1 MNPNKTSLT
10 QKPPAVRQSPRNL
23 QKLNINNSPSASTS
37 GTPSPTSRLSISS
50 PSSPNPVKK
59 NIKRSSCPCG
69 RSSNGKDWL
78 IACSEN
84 GCKQHWHSSCGNLKG
99 ENSFT
104 QAQVDCLTKQWL
116 CPWCYTVPFA
126 KPGNHPTSLNE
137 ISLIE
142 KALSSAAYQNIT
154 DSVMDVLK
162 NAPPAIDLSSMETR
176 LDELTT
182 EIKNFKKTSSGFLA
196 PSTFPRAPPIHEKR
210 DLNCQ
215 EKPFESYEEKFL
227 ADDDLDSM
235 VDLLGYLK
243 SSASFLPEKGH
254 EVKLYGEPYSYTG
267 AKDLDPDPIPPELTK
282 IVDLLS
288 SKFSLSEQE
297 RPNSILI
304 NFFPATN
311 GLDTNNTHLAMHSDD
326 ESSIAAD
333 SKIITLSIGA
343 KRKIKFEAKHSNESL
358 EELEVS
364 DNSVYIMSR
373 KSQNW
378 FRHGVPPPS
387 PGESTEERFSITFR
401 CLKKQLSRSILLIG
415 DSNTKQVT
423 FGSGLGK
430 VGQSFPGKR
439 IKAAKVKD
447 IEAKDC
453 VGYSNIF
460 IMCGTNDLRC
470 GYISDERDIH
480 CVVETLK
487 DKLIQVKQL
496 CPEAKID
503 FPDEISLQC
512 KRSKRTVAK
521 VLQLKGFET
530 FPLLSQHCDIEIVHL
545 IRDPRAS
552 IKSRMDTFGKFLAE
566 EPDVVDF
573 TQDHITDSSKKI
585 CGEILARAELI
596 KNCAVAKTRLSLL
609 YEDVLVNPL
618 EKAKELFGALQIK
631 WREEVEQRVNISTSG
646 SLSEGGGFGTVKNT
660 AKLGQRWKR
669 DASKEFI
676 TSVEQGCSV
685 LLHTFHYTPMY
696 V

>member
-1 MNPNKTSLT
+1 M
-10 QKPPAVRQSPRNL
+10 
-23 QKLNINNSPSASTS
+23 
-37 GTPSPTSRLSISS
+37 
-50 PSSPNPVKK
+50 
-59 NIKRSSCPCG
+59 
-69 RSSNGKDWL
+69 
-78 IACSEN
+78 
-84 GCKQHWHSSCGNLKG
+84 
-99 ENSFT
+99 
-104 QAQVDCLTKQWL
+104 
-116 CPWCYTVPFA
+116 
-126 KPGNHPTSLNE
+126 NE

-142 KALSSAAYQNIT
+142 KALSSAAYQNLT

-196 PSTFPRAPPIHEKR
+196 PPTFSRAPPIHEKR
-210 DLNCQ
+210 DLDCQ
-215 EKPFESYEEKFL
+215 EKPYESYEEKFL

-326 ESSIAAD
+326 ERSIVAD

-343 KRKIKFEAKHSNESL
+343 KRKIKFEAKHSNESV

-373 KSQNW
+373 RSQNW

-387 PGESTEERFSITFR
+387 PGDSTEERFSITFR
-401 CLKKQLSRSILLIG
+401 CLKKQFSRSILLIG
-415 DSNTKQVT
+415 DSNTKQVN

-439 IKAAKVKD
+439 VKAAKVKD

-487 DKLIQVKQL
+487 DKLIEVKQL
-496 CPEAKID
+496 CPEAKVFCIPVMPSRIPEMNQNISLYNGLVD
-503 FPDEISLQC
+503 DMLYTHFPDIWFEGIYSFVDRQGMLDARLVRPNDKIHLGDRGIARLVRYIKVCVYTREKYEKHVISKSHKDQE
-512 KRSKRTVAK
+512 ST
-521 VLQLKGFET
+521 
-530 FPLLSQHCDIEIVHL
+530 PSSQ
-545 IRDPRAS
+545 AGQ
-552 IKSRMDTFGKFLAE
+552 SRPT
-566 EPDVVDF
+566 
-573 TQDHITDSSKKI
+573 
-585 CGEILARAELI
+585 
-596 KNCAVAKTRLSLL
+596 
-609 YEDVLVNPL
+609 
-618 EKAKELFGALQIK
+618 
-631 WREEVEQRVNISTSG
+631 
-646 SLSEGGGFGTVKNT
+646 
-660 AKLGQRWKR
+660 
-669 DASKEFI
+669 
-676 TSVEQGCSV
+676 
-685 LLHTFHYTPMY
+685 
-696 V
+696 